1 MRYFPIFMDISEKPV
16 LVVGGGE
23 VASRKVEAL
32 IKANAKITI
41 VSPTVSETL
50 KAIIDCQK
58 CEWIHEK
65 YNKNQLSNDLVQVWA
80 TTNDNDLNHK
90 IYHDAHELNILVNV
104 VDDQPYCDFIT
115 PSMIN
120 RGRIQVAIS
129 SGGASPVLIRN
140 VRQALEGVLPQNLA
154 LLAEFAASKREH
166 IKQCVESVDL
176 RRRFWERFFADPM
189 VQEADNLAI
198 LDAVYS
204 RSLDTNE
211 ALELDCTF
219 IFYGDDVEL
228 LPIKATRY
236 MQQSDLVL
244 RDKTCSDDYVELSR
258 RDAEKQY
265 FDDIEQLKA
274 RLNDAQQQQYR
285 VTVFVCQTK
294 KSTYESL
301 FEMSRSFSVAT
312 MKSHY

>member
-41 VSPTVSETL
+41 VSPTVSDTL
-50 KAIIDCQK
+50 KSLIECQK

-65 YNKNQLSNDLVQVWA
+65 YDKNQLSNDLVQVWA
-80 TTNDNDLNHK
+80 TTNDSDLNHK
-90 IYHDAHELNILVNV
+90 IYHDAHQLNLLVNV

-120 RGRIQVAIS
+120 RGRIQLAIS

-154 LLAEFAASKREH
+154 LLAEFAASKRDH
-166 IKQCVESVDL
+166 IKQVLTSVDL
-176 RRRFWERFFADPM
+176 RRRFWERFFADPK
-189 VQEADNLAI
+189 VKEADTWATLEECYLHSLQTNDI
-198 LDAVYS
+198 L
-204 RSLDTNE
+204 TP
-211 ALELDCTF
+211 DCTF
-219 IFYGDDVEL
+219 IYYGDDVEL
-228 LPIKATRY
+228 LPMKATRY

-244 RDKTCSDDYVELSR
+244 FDTTCGDEYIELSR
-258 RDAEKQY
+258 RDAEKRC
-265 FDDIEQLKA
+265 FETIEQLKS
-274 RLNDAQQQQYR
+274 LLSDAHQQQSR

-294 KSTYESL
+294 KSLYEGH
-301 FEMSRSFSVAT
+301 FEINRSFSIAA
-312 MKSHY
+312 MKSNF